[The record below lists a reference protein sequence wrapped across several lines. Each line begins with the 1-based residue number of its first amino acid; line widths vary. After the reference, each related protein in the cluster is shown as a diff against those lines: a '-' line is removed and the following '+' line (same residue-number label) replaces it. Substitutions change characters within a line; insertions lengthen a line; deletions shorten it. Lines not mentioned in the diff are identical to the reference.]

1 MDRGKGLP
9 AAGGGWAGEAG
20 RAGVGRRLRPGKS
33 RLTEDD
39 DVPAGLAG
47 PAVEAGKLGRGEQH
61 PPRRPAGERGAE
73 VNGGWGAGGGPV
85 AIPIVLTFR
94 ASQAI
99 TVWIT

>member
-20 RAGVGRRLRPGKS
+20 RAGVGRRLRPEKS

-39 DVPAGLAG
+39 DVPAGQAG

-61 PPRRPAGERGAE
+61 PPRRPAGEWGAE
-73 VNGGWGAGGGPV
+73 VNGAGVRGVGQLP
-85 AIPIVLTFR
+85 
-94 ASQAI
+94 SQSY
-99 TVWIT
+99 